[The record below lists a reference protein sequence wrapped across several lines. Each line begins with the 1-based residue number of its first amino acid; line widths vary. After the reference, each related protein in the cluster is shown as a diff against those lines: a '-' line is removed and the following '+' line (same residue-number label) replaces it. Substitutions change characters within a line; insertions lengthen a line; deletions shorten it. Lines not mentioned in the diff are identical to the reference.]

1 MDDYKYTIFSHGEM
15 NYKVTDNKNKYYSFL
30 IPDDVEIYTF
40 TDIGTQLMVC
50 YNSLEHICGFTK
62 KTKTSDRNE
71 ILIWPVN
78 LPLYKFKQEPGQNNK
93 FPNIYLSKDTT
104 RKWNSGIVYCQK
116 PEEKHRVI
124 YNIDADPKQ
133 KCDRTSIVAN
143 KYNKFYSIEK
153 NYTTFYNDVLKKDNS
168 MCGGILLSD
177 AIKLI
182 KQHYKS
188 LSGEEK
194 SNKIKIFLH
203 SCLSSQPFK
212 SEENH
217 KYLFKESEIFKES
230 KNPTKTS
237 FLDSLKEYLFKP
249 STNLTTTYFVDS
261 LDDFKS
267 IKLTPSTKQFYS
279 VIINNINF
287 IIITKKEIF
296 NDFHTYW
303 KTHQAFL
310 ANNNL
315 KHKYYFGF
323 TAPTMIKNII
333 EATDFK
339 DKNVTLPTSVFI
351 DVTEENIEKKNEKLD
366 NSVKEQIYA
375 AAKTPNYI
383 PFNLWQDE

>member
-15 NYKVTDNKNKYYSFL
+15 NYKDTGDKREYYSFL
-30 IPDDVEIYTF
+30 IPEDVEIYTF
-40 TDIGTQLMVC
+40 TDIGKSLMVC

-62 KTKTSDRNE
+62 KTKTSGRND

-93 FPNIYLSKDTT
+93 FPNIYLSKDKT
-104 RKWNSGIVYCQK
+104 RRWNSGIVYCQK

-124 YNIDADPKQ
+124 YNIDADPQK
-133 KCDRTSIVAN
+133 KCDPTSIVADQ
-143 KYNKFYSIEK
+143 KYKKLYSVEKVEK
-153 NYTTFYNDVLKKDNS
+153 NYTDFYKDLLKSKDSDS

-203 SCLSSQPFK
+203 SCLSSKPFN

-217 KYLFKESEIFKES
+217 KYLFKPS
-230 KNPTKTS
+230 KNP
-237 FLDSLKEYLFKP
+237 
-249 STNLTTTYFVDS
+249 TTTYFVDS

-296 NDFHTYW
+296 NDFDTYW
-303 KTHQAFL
+303 NTHQAFL
-310 ANNNL
+310 ANNNFE
-315 KHKYYFGF
+315 HKYYFGF

-333 EATDFK
+333 EAKDFQNK
-339 DKNVTLPTSVFI
+339 LATLPTSVFI
-351 DVTEENIEKKNEKLD
+351 DVSEENIEKKNEKLD

-375 AAKTPNYI
+375 AANKPNYI

>member
-15 NYKVTDNKNKYYSFL
+15 NYKDTGDKREYYSFL
-30 IPDDVEIYTF
+30 IPEDVEIYTF

-62 KTKTSDRNE
+62 KTKTSGKND

-93 FPNIYLSKDTT
+93 FPNIYLSKDDK
-104 RKWNSGIVYCQK
+104 RKWNSGIVYCQN

-124 YNIDADPKQ
+124 YNIDADPKK
-133 KCDRTSIVAN
+133 KCDRNSIVPD
-143 KYNKFYSIEK
+143 KYNKLYSVEK
-153 NYTTFYNDVLKKDNS
+153 NYTKFYNDVLKEDNS

-177 AIKLI
+177 AIQLI

-203 SCLSSQPFK
+203 SCLSSHPFNSEERFK
-212 SEENH
+212 S
-217 KYLFKESEIFKES
+217 LFKESKIFKES
-230 KNPTKTS
+230 KNPTTTS
-237 FLDSLKEYLFKP
+237 FVDSLKEYLFKP
-249 STNLTTTYFVDS
+249 SKNPTTYFVDS
-261 LDDFKS
+261 LDDFKP

-287 IIITKKEIF
+287 IIITKKKIF
-296 NDFHTYW
+296 NNFDTYW
-303 KTHQAFL
+303 DTHQAFL
-310 ANNNL
+310 ENNNL

-333 EATDFK
+333 EAKDFK
-339 DKNVTLPTSVFI
+339 DKNATLPTSVFI
-351 DVTEENIEKKNEKLD
+351 DVTEENIEKKNEKLY

-375 AAKTPNYI
+375 ATKIPNYI